1 MTLTWTTI
9 QPTSPLSQQSQP
21 TNKNFE
27 SAWPQSE
34 LALAQPSNHSKMCLS
49 TSWNASLAD
58 SSCDCAAKYFRSVWW
73 RFFLTQSSISLLA
86 MLYSKSRRRRLS
98 RYDFMFLLLIT
109 WHLNGFIMLKSI
121 SLRSLAMAL
130 WGASAL
136 VMAFVASFIL
146 QQSAFIKGSSTAASP
161 VVVLSAKTTKPSAR
175 LSTPVGDFN
184 GIIPDSHWSTGR
196 KQHLASFRWVFHT
209 DNSTWG
215 FRKTKEEDM
224 KMFFFFNSSW
234 SFTPPFMK
242 TSTFLKI
249 SCKVTSNEM
258 KSFTIP
264 SKTGSTGSPA
274 KNRSLRT
281 FHSIVTADNC
291 SPSMAN
297 EAGQWRPPISR
308 EVDQT
313 QGKERPRQVWSK
325 ATHGKYSLSVSSP

>member
-9 QPTSPLSQQSQP
+9 QPTSPLSQQSQQSQP

-175 LSTPVGDFN
+175 LSTPVGVLERNHTRFPLETTSCIISM
-184 GIIPDSHWSTGR
+184 GISHRQFYLRVRENKGGR
-196 KQHLASFRWVFHT
+196 HENVF
-209 DNSTWG
+209 
-215 FRKTKEEDM
+215 
-224 KMFFFFNSSW
+224 
-234 SFTPPFMK
+234 
-242 TSTFLKI
+242 FLQFVLK
-249 SCKVTSNEM
+249 
-258 KSFTIP
+258 FHP
-264 SKTGSTGSPA
+264 
-274 KNRSLRT
+274 T
-281 FHSIVTADNC
+281 FHEDFHLLENILQSHIKW
-291 SPSMAN
+291 N
-297 EAGQWRPPISR
+297 EVLHDPFEDRVNWLTCEKPLLENFPLHSHR
-308 EVDQT
+308 
-313 QGKERPRQVWSK
+313 W
-325 ATHGKYSLSVSSP
+325 

>member
-175 LSTPVGDFN
+175 LSTPVGDFD

-196 KQHLASFRWVFHT
+196 KQHLASFRWVFSHRQFYLRVQE
-209 DNSTWG
+209 NKG
-215 FRKTKEEDM
+215 GRHE
-224 KMFFFFNSSW
+224 NVL
-234 SFTPPFMK
+234 
-242 TSTFLKI
+242 FLQFVLK
-249 SCKVTSNEM
+249 
-258 KSFTIP
+258 FHP
-264 SKTGSTGSPA
+264 
-274 KNRSLRT
+274 T
-281 FHSIVTADNC
+281 FHEDFHLLENILQSHIKW
-291 SPSMAN
+291 N
-297 EAGQWRPPISR
+297 EVLHDPFEDGVNWLTCEKPLLENFPLHSHR
-308 EVDQT
+308 
-313 QGKERPRQVWSK
+313 W
-325 ATHGKYSLSVSSP
+325 